1 MCLKK
6 RKHEAAISDLKMELE
21 SVKKQSDNTLHSLL
35 LTQRKNRKY
44 EATISNLQME
54 LKSVKMQSD
63 NRLNQIENRLAD
75 LEQGTYL
82 EDRSNDDDYYYD
94 SNPPENFDSQ
104 NY

>member
-1 MCLKK
+1 M
-6 RKHEAAISDLKMELE
+6 S
-21 SVKKQSDNTLHSLL
+21 
-35 LTQRKNRKY
+35 QRSAGSCTRCTRANAFPDQGPIFFTVKY

-54 LKSVKMQSD
+54 LKSVKSQSD
-63 NRLNQIENRLAD
+63 TTLARLTQIENRLAD